1 MMQRIPFGSPAKEN
15 MQASPS
21 RRRKGEALPELQAF
35 LKSAGL
41 ALPPHLAHLLSALPD
56 SPAKQR
62 GDESKKLR
70 VQLSECEFELKKI

>member
-1 MMQRIPFGSPAKEN
+1 MQRIPFGSPAKEN

-21 RRRKGEALPELQAF
+21 RRLKGEPLPELQSF

-41 ALPPHLAHLLSALPD
+41 ALPPHLAQLLSALPE
-56 SPAKQR
+56 SPSKQR